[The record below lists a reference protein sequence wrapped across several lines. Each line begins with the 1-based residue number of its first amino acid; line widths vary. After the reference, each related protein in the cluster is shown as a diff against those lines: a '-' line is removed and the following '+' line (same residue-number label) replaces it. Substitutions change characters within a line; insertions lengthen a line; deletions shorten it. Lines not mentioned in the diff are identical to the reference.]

1 MIKLENYLGTIQ
13 ISENFFANLV
23 AYAASRC
30 FGVAGM
36 APSSSRAIKSSA
48 SWLKKPILPTKG
60 VRIRSSGDLLIIDLH
75 IIVTYGVNISA
86 IVKSIGHKVRYTVEQ
101 ATSLHV
107 GNVNVFVDGMLS
119 E

>member
-1 MIKLENYLGTIQ
+1 MVKLENYLGTIQ
-13 ISENFFANLV
+13 ISENFFASLV
-23 AYAASRC
+23 GYAASHC

-36 APSSSRAIKSSA
+36 APSTKSA
-48 SWLKKPILPTKG
+48 GWLKKQILPKKA
-60 VRIRSSGDLLIIDLH
+60 VRIHSSGDQLMIDLH

-107 GNVNVFVDGMLS
+107 GKVNVYVDGMLS

>member
-1 MIKLENYLGTIQ
+1 MVKLENYLGTIQ

-23 AYAASRC
+23 GYAASRC

-36 APSSSRAIKSSA
+36 APSTGSA
-48 SWLKKPILPTKG
+48 KGWLKKPVLPKKG
-60 VRIRSSGDLLIIDLH
+60 VRIRNSGDLLIIDLH

-107 GNVNVFVDGMLS
+107 GKVNVYVDGMLP

>member
-23 AYAASRC
+23 GYAASRC

-36 APSSSRAIKSSA
+36 APSSKPAKSA
-48 SWLKKPILPTKG
+48 AAWLKKPILPTKG
-60 VRIRSSGDLLIIDLH
+60 VRIRSSGDLLVIELH

-101 ATSLHV
+101 ATSPHV
-107 GNVNVFVDGMLS
+107 GKVNVFVDGMLS